1 LPGTSTITTPVTARI
16 HYIDVDALRHV
27 ATRDGRTVSGLIAF
41 MVHDGLRREASAS
54 AQPHPVT
61 ADSA

>member
-16 HYIDVDALRHV
+16 HYIDVALRHV

-41 MVHDGLRREASAS
+41 MVYDGLRREASAS